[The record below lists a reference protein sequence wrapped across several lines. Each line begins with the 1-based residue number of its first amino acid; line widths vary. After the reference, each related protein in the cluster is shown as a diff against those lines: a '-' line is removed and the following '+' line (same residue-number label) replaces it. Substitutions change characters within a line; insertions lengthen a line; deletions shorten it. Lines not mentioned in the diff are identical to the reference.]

1 MFKWAVLLFVAY
13 VLFGADRSM
22 IYEEKGPS
30 ANSVEK
36 SSSQDFRPEVYEEPE
51 FLSDCIEYEM
61 DICFE
66 PNRKR
71 AKF

>member
-1 MFKWAVLLFVAY
+1 MFKWFILGFFIY
-13 VLFGADRSM
+13 VLFLAPRNYVYEQVNTKGQ
-22 IYEEKGPS
+22 IVEEK
-30 ANSVEK
+30 
-36 SSSQDFRPEVYEEPE
+36 DFRPEVYEEPE

-71 AKF
+71 SKF